1 MTATLTPRS
10 LRSSAPSPERSL
22 LAGVVLAAL
31 ATTVMVGAMRV
42 FVSYMVFVI
51 DQANRGTLAAV
62 AVGVFLSVGLG
73 GPLIRVVGAR
83 QALLGTAGAL
93 ALARLLLQFW
103 DAPVPR
109 LVLSAATIIA
119 WGWLTLSLITL
130 DRRAVAFGLP
140 AGLALDLGIRI
151 ARGTVDLPWLPGPG
165 AHVVTVVLLLTL
177 LWSAV
182 AVARAASDTPTP
194 GAALPLLAIGPA
206 LALFHLQIGNLGVA
220 ETRLDLDLPGAGAT
234 LALGAIVG
242 LVVSGVVASQSER
255 RSRLSSAAVLA
266 IVVAVGF
273 WLAWN
278 AEGWAL
284 VGAGLVTTGAAS
296 LPLVTLALLA
306 PTPRERASL
315 RADTAAFTGGM
326 LLQVGIIFAY
336 YTFSGRPGLIW
347 PAVLL
352 LAAGAIAAAAPRAH
366 RPPARVSALPTV
378 TLGIAGLLTLAC
390 GWSWLGT
397 EDVTAGPP
405 LGPDITVITYNIQ
418 NGFSIDNYFALDA
431 LARTIEEVHPDV
443 VVLQEVSRGWLVSSG
458 VDELRW
464 FSHRLGMPYV
474 FGTNADDGIW
484 GNAILTRA
492 PILEVAHRQYTTT
505 QNLKRG
511 VIGVRLATERG
522 DLWVFGTHLD
532 DPTEAGQVRMTQVTE
547 LIDFWGGRTPA
558 LLLGDLNAEP
568 DSEVLQALAEAG
580 FVDLGEVLGPEAWT
594 SEDHRRID
602 YILATTGI
610 ELRDIEILDSRASDH
625 RPVVARLTIGP

>member
-10 LRSSAPSPERSL
+10 HPVAVPSAERSL
-22 LAGVVLAAL
+22 LASVVLAAL

-62 AVGVFLSVGLG
+62 AVGVFLGVGLG
-73 GPLIRVVGAR
+73 GPLIRVIGPQR
-83 QALLGTAGAL
+83 ALLGTAEAL
-93 ALARLLLQFW
+93 VLARLLLQFW
-103 DAPVPR
+103 NAPVPR
-109 LVLSAATIIA
+109 LVLGAAVIIA
-119 WGWLTLSLITL
+119 WGWLTLSLITR

-140 AGLALDLGIRI
+140 MGLALDLGIRI

-165 AHVVTVVLLLTL
+165 AHAVTVVLLLAL
-177 LWSAV
+177 LGSAL
-182 AVARAASDTPTP
+182 AVGRAAPGAESA
-194 GAALPLLAIGPA
+194 GAALPLLVVGPA
-206 LALFHLQIGNLGVA
+206 LALFHLQTGNLGVA
-220 ETRLDLDLPGAGAT
+220 ETRLDFDLPGAGAT

-242 LVVSGVVASQSER
+242 LVGSGLVANGSEHQPR
-255 RSRLSSAAVLA
+255 MSTAAALA
-266 IVVAVGF
+266 IALAAGL
-273 WLAWN
+273 WLSWN
-278 AEGWAL
+278 TEGRAL
-284 VGAGLVTTGAAS
+284 VAAGLVATVAAS
-296 LPLVTLALLA
+296 LPLVTAALLA
-306 PTPRERASL
+306 PTRHERASL
-315 RADTAAFTGGM
+315 SADTAAFTGGM

-336 YTFSGRPGLIW
+336 YTFSGRPELIW

-352 LAAGAIAAAAPRAH
+352 LAAGAVAAAAPRL
-366 RPPARVSALPTV
+366 RLPSVDMPALPAV
-378 TLGIAGLLTLAC
+378 TLGLVGFLVLAC
-390 GWSWLGT
+390 GWSWLT
-397 EDVTAGPP
+397 AEDVAAGPP
-405 LGPDITVITYNIQ
+405 LGPEITVMTYNTQ
-418 NGFSIDNYFALDA
+418 NGFSIDNHFALDA
-431 LARTIEEVHPDV
+431 LARTIEQANPDV

-492 PILEVAHRQYTTT
+492 LILEVAHRQYTTT

-547 LIDFWGGRTPA
+547 LIDVWGGRTPA

-568 DSEVLQALAEAG
+568 DSEVLQALAAAG

-602 YILATTGI
+602 HILATTGI

-625 RPVVARLTIGP
+625 RPVVARLTILP